1 MKSDDDDPRD
11 VVRAG
16 VPVSANRS
24 QYYVSHVGDPFLE
37 RYHVVKLT
45 QDVWCLLMQNQPQAV
60 QLKNGSWLLA
70 LTNAPF
76 TEGDPRQRVVSML
89 HPSPDLT
96 KPGWQPPVE
105 IEGPGHGDNASAG
118 WVVPLLAPEL
128 NRVYAFYTL

>member
-1 MKSDDDDPRD
+1 M
-11 VVRAG
+11 
-16 VPVSANRS
+16 
-24 QYYVSHVGDPFLE
+24 
-37 RYHVVKLT
+37 
-45 QDVWCLLMQNQPQAV
+45 

-128 NRVYAFYTL
+128 NRVYAFYTYNADNITTVPAGSASSGAHNTYVRPARNGCSIDM

>member
-1 MKSDDDDPRD
+1 M
-11 VVRAG
+11 
-16 VPVSANRS
+16 
-24 QYYVSHVGDPFLE
+24 
-37 RYHVVKLT
+37 
-45 QDVWCLLMQNQPQAV
+45 

-89 HPSPDLT
+89 HPSPDLN

-128 NRVYAFYTL
+128 GGGVGGGGGGGGPPPGPGGGGGGGEGRGGGGGGGAPPPPSRPPGPRAPRAPPA

>member
-1 MKSDDDDPRD
+1 M
-11 VVRAG
+11 
-16 VPVSANRS
+16 SAIHS
-24 QYYVSHVGDPFLE
+24 LSGG
-37 RYHVVKLT
+37 VVKLT
-45 QDVWCLLMQNQPQAV
+45 QDVWCRLLQNQPQAV

-70 LTNAPF
+70 LTNAPY